1 MLLILLH
8 RCIIGVKGRYHLWL
22 RRQRRHRARSHV
34 LILAVVVVFELL
46 VRVLL
51 LLQLVLLNLLI
62 MDAAVLILIVLAII
76 VGGAIVSFWSTASV
90 ELGILV
96 LRRDSKGSN
105 VLIVLAW
112 NVTVSEWWAAICI
125 WDYFLPFLLLLGGF
139 GVQRRRWDFGF
150 GLSIDIL
157 VCVGMT
163 ILNLSDIWGVTIT
176 WRNSFEFSLALILE
190 ASLWFIVF
198 NLLDILKCR
207 IEIWYAH
214 ILMVD

>member
-22 RRQRRHRARSHV
+22 LRRQRRHRARSHV
-34 LILAVVVVFELL
+34 RILAVVVVFELL

-105 VLIVLAW
+105 VLIVLA
-112 NVTVSEWWAAICI
+112 
-125 WDYFLPFLLLLGGF
+125 
-139 GVQRRRWDFGF
+139 
-150 GLSIDIL
+150 
-157 VCVGMT
+157 
-163 ILNLSDIWGVTIT
+163 
-176 WRNSFEFSLALILE
+176 
-190 ASLWFIVF
+190 
-198 NLLDILKCR
+198 
-207 IEIWYAH
+207 
-214 ILMVD
+214 